1 MGLDRPKVGIVGG
14 TGRMGSWFA
23 RLLEDLGLEVMR
35 SSRSTRLRPKEMV
48 SMCDVIVISVPIT
61 DTENVIREI
70 APLVPKE
77 GLLVDL
83 TSIKTLP
90 LSVMLKCSSS
100 QVVGL
105 HPLFGPNHEHGAAQ
119 GPMSIAVCPGRG
131 EEGLR
136 WTLGILKASGL
147 RPIMLNPLLH
157 DHLMGLIQGAH
168 HFAMLVLATCIM
180 DSNYRLE
187 DILAYS
193 TYVFRQS
200 IDRIRFMLGQPLDL
214 FASLLMD
221 NPFSSQF
228 IESYTKT
235 CEQLADIINTKQR
248 KAFEEL
254 FLSLRK
260 YFTEEEGNHEGD
272 LGQGRSLAE
281 GAGDSRPR
289 GRGRCGDRTR

>member
-35 SSRSTRLRPKEMV
+35 SSRSTRLRPKEMA

-61 DTENVIREI
+61 DTGNVIREI

-105 HPLFGPNHEHGAAQ
+105 HPLFGPNHGRGADQ

-131 EEGLR
+131 EEGLQ
-136 WTLGILKASGL
+136 WTLGILRASGL

-187 DILAYS
+187 DILTYS

-200 IDRIRFMLGQPLDL
+200 IDRIGFMLGQPSDL

-228 IESYTKT
+228 IESYTRS
-235 CEQLADIINTKQR
+235 CEQLANIINTNQR

-260 YFTEEEGNHEGD
+260 YFTKEECDYEGD
-272 LGQGRSLAE
+272 LGQGRSMAK
-281 GAGDSRPR
+281 GAGDSR
-289 GRGRCGDRTR
+289 T